1 MKDISSRYSNDLR
14 GEGDQYPRRE
24 AMSREELLQRNSAQQ
39 FEIEQLIRE
48 IEELEAEVVSL
59 QAELERLKPDTL
71 C

>member
-1 MKDISSRYSNDLR
+1 
-14 GEGDQYPRRE
+14 
-24 AMSREELLQRNSAQQ
+24 MSREELLQRNSAQQ

-48 IEELEAEVVSL
+48 IEELEAEVARL

>member
-1 MKDISSRYSNDLR
+1 
-14 GEGDQYPRRE
+14 
-24 AMSREELLQRNSAQQ
+24 MSREELLQRNSAQQ